1 MNHNSGCRCPK
12 HDIRNYKIRA
22 TSQDVKEIPAKYS
35 CKIYPDKVKN
45 QGIVGSCVPH
55 AVSSVLEYHNK
66 GKNKLSTNFIY
77 GVKKQL
83 FNDRSQGMY
92 LSDACKVVSTYGDML
107 ESDCSG
113 NDEVPYCFYK
123 ADEAFSNPEKLSRA
137 YTFRINSYF
146 QCETVDDIQL
156 AIQKYGPVVA
166 CIKWYDDCYAKSDG
180 TFIYDKTKK
189 YTYHCIMIYGWDERG
204 LYCQNSFGKS
214 WGHNGYFIL
223 PFTYEIADAR
233 ALVDEYNPEE
243 ESLIIPK
250 VNKFTNIVYKIVNWF
265 LNIFKKHK

>member
-35 CKIYPDKVKN
+35 CEIYPDKVKN
-45 QGIVGSCVPH
+45 QGIVGSCVAH

-137 YTFRINSYF
+137 YTYSIKSYL
-146 QCETVDDIQL
+146 Q
-156 AIQKYGPVVA
+156 
-166 CIKWYDDCYAKSDG
+166 
-180 TFIYDKTKK
+180 
-189 YTYHCIMIYGWDERG
+189 
-204 LYCQNSFGKS
+204 
-214 WGHNGYFIL
+214 
-223 PFTYEIADAR
+223 
-233 ALVDEYNPEE
+233 
-243 ESLIIPK
+243 
-250 VNKFTNIVYKIVNWF
+250 
-265 LNIFKKHK
+265 